1 MLSIL
6 HITPAPYLFPQL
18 FLSSHPAFTHLSND
32 VSFPWQPTLVSHI
45 SPEPEPN
52 WPCPTS
58 TTASGN
64 PSWRQTTSASCLSQP
79 ILQTMCQKPCCFIST
94 LPMWESLLPFNLTAA
109 VSVKTTQKKYLRRG
123 VPVAIASCFL
133 EKMSTNHCWKP
144 CSKKLEWRINLIKF
158 GTVIRY

>member
-6 HITPAPYLFPQL
+6 HITPAPYLFPQSVS
-18 FLSSHPAFTHLSND
+18 SSHSALTHLSND
-32 VSFPWQPTLVSHI
+32 VSFPWQPMLVSHI
-45 SPEPEPN
+45 GPEPEPN

-79 ILQTMCQKPCCFIST
+79 ILHTACQKPCCFIST

-109 VSVKTTQKKYLRRG
+109 VSVKITRKKYLRSIITVDGQPAVFWR
-123 VPVAIASCFL
+123 
-133 EKMSTNHCWKP
+133 KMSTSHCGEKYVQTATP
-144 CSKKLEWRINLIKF
+144 ETGMAN
-158 GTVIRY
+158 